1 MQEGMGELGG
11 GECREVLTLPS
22 TFPVEEVR
30 PFSSPPHHPSK
41 VATAAAVSTSTTA
54 AVVALVCCCCFPCRS
69 AGWSQL
75 QPLTPRRRRKKSKS
89 GDLDVNE
96 NEKGAGEEEPRD
108 RLFHQ
113 R

>member
-1 MQEGMGELGG
+1 MSDLGG

-30 PFSSPPHHPSK
+30 LPPLPPPHHNPFK

-69 AGWSQL
+69 AW
-75 QPLTPRRRRKKSKS
+75 
-89 GDLDVNE
+89 V
-96 NEKGAGEEEPRD
+96 
-108 RLFHQ
+108 
-113 R
+113 